1 MASISWGS
9 SKSSSSSSRSSS
21 SSSSSSD
28 SSSSSVP
35 SITTSSSTSSSSTS
49 YSVSSTSSTSENAS
63 SLSAS
68 SLSGSASSNSCP
80 DICIRADGQNH
91 YLTGTFLTNAEED
104 TEKCGYIL
112 SVGGLDYSIFV
123 MVGGG
128 VEVGA
133 NNNDPSTF
141 YPDLDTFISD
151 NPYGFSECTS
161 SSSGSS
167 GSGSSISSSSGY
179 LSSSAISS
187 SGTSSSEISS
197 ASQSLGSTISTS
209 SIGDS
214 GSSTHCGEFC
224 VKIDGEEVTA
234 VGTLIPSDT
243 GEGLCCAW
251 VFSQAGTDYLLSSKQ
266 TDTGECEFTLSGG
279 QGKLVV

>member
-1 MASISWGS
+1 MSGS
-9 SKSSSSSSRSSS
+9 SS
-21 SSSSSSD
+21 
-28 SSSSSVP
+28 
-35 SITTSSSTSSSSTS
+35 
-49 YSVSSTSSTSENAS
+49 
-63 SLSAS
+63 
-68 SLSGSASSNSCP
+68 SGSASSNSCP

-167 GSGSSISSSSGY
+167 GSASSGSSSSMSSSSGSS
-179 LSSSAISS
+179 SSSASSS

-197 ASQSLGSTISTS
+197 ASQSSGSSISTS
-209 SIGDS
+209 SISDS

-243 GEGLCCAW
+243 GGGLCCAW
-251 VFSQAGTDYLLSSKQ
+251 VFTQAGTDYLLSSKQ